1 VSPVV
6 DVLPLPL
13 PLLLEPPLSGCEKGR
28 GASDILDLVVPGAIR
43 GEVPAWRSQD
53 SARERVIM
61 SEINCLGVVGNAP
74 NQVCTTFFFFSES
87 SRYHSLQRQ
96 RQEIERENFFPI
108 LMRDKWMLIILIL

>member
-74 NQVCTTFFFFSES
+74 NQVCTTFFFFF
-87 SRYHSLQRQ
+87 RNLQD
-96 RQEIERENFFPI
+96 ITHYK
-108 LMRDKWMLIILIL
+108 DKGRR